1 MSAFC
6 IFERSRCRGKVRVAR
21 RLQACQLPRDV
32 VEITLCP
39 LTSEQEIAP
48 QISQGSRYTK
58 LRFVEP
64 NFQGFSEC
72 RRFGLS
78 HPRRV
83 ERGRGFGHG
92 TVRRIANL
100 CETRFKSGYLSGV
113 AVLPR
118 KTQCGFSCCQL
129 SRCSVV
135 LGLSLAA
142 MLDRTSDCRV
152 RPRVHAHT
160 RRLAS
165 CPHFPEPQANPVQ
178 VATKRLGPLDD
189 SNGIG
194 NGSLAFKPIKFVATR
209 FERNGRTLRI
219 PSVEVISIGLVAK
232 TLSLNPPVFQI
243 GDRAL
248 VVR

>member
-1 MSAFC
+1 
-6 IFERSRCRGKVRVAR
+6 
-21 RLQACQLPRDV
+21 
-32 VEITLCP
+32 
-39 LTSEQEIAP
+39 
-48 QISQGSRYTK
+48 
-58 LRFVEP
+58 
-64 NFQGFSEC
+64 
-72 RRFGLS
+72 
-78 HPRRV
+78 
-83 ERGRGFGHG
+83 
-92 TVRRIANL
+92 VRRIASF
-100 CETRFKSGYLSGV
+100 CESRFKSGHLAGV

-152 RPRVHAHT
+152 RLRVHART

-165 CPHFPEPQANPVQ
+165 CPYFPEPQAHPIQ
-178 VATKRLGPLDD
+178 VAAKRLGPLDD

-194 NGSLAFKPIKFVATR
+194 NGSLAFKPIKLVSTR

-232 TLSLNPPVFQI
+232 TLGLNLLAFEI

-248 VVR
+248 VGR

>member
-1 MSAFC
+1 MCAFC
-6 IFERSRCRGKVRVAR
+6 ILEGSRRRSKVRGAR
-21 RLQACQLPRDV
+21 RLQTCQLSRDV
-32 VEITLCP
+32 VEITLYL

-48 QISQGSRYTK
+48 QISHGSRCTK

-64 NFQGFSEC
+64 HFQGFSEC

-78 HPRRV
+78 HPRRG

-113 AVLPR
+113 ALLPR

-129 SRCSVV
+129 SRCGVV

-152 RPRVHAHT
+152 CLRVDARS

-178 VATKRLGPLDD
+178 VGTKRLGPLDD

-194 NGSLAFKPIKFVATR
+194 TGSLAFKPIKLVSTR

-232 TLSLNPPVFQI
+232 TLSLNLLAF
-243 GDRAL
+243 
-248 VVR
+248 